1 MTINPVA
8 FDLSAGFHPEVH
20 EIKTHPALKRGL
32 KRTFY
37 RIDPSHK
44 HPEERLI
51 FLVNGLVVLDG
62 ILFHIQKVYRDN
74 WVKMEA
80 QMILDKEAIVEEVS
94 LETGLVSKK
103 KAKELLADVIG
114 KSSAFIHTDEDLRRE
129 IKTIKLGMM
138 PFFENLNR
146 IWNQELA
153 QQTQEIFF
161 RSIENIYDEFYK
173 TKVMKRSIIFR
184 SLKSLMISSFY
195 ETTRLMQ
202 PQVAQMIAV
211 EYGEKIGE
219 KGDWSRFQ
227 HSLGLT
233 LFTLKEPITASLLAL
248 LSNPSD
254 VFKFLSTQ
262 MSYQIVA
269 NPKDHDLV
277 ICLDESNT
285 PLYAGFILDGT
296 QRMVR
301 YYIIEITNEAKESL
315 YLCGGDH
322 LQSSTGR
329 GNSISLG
336 NHYALMVNL
345 PIDRICV
352 SRVAKMVFFQK
363 R

>member
-1 MTINPVA
+1 MTVSPVA
-8 FDLSAGFHPEVH
+8 CNLGAGFSPEVQ

-37 RIDPSHK
+37 RIDPSLK
-44 HPEERLI
+44 RPEERLI

-62 ILFHIQKVYRDN
+62 ILFNMQKVYREK

-80 QMILDKEAIVEEVS
+80 QWILNEDAIVEEVAQD
-94 LETGLVSKK
+94 TGLSSKK
-103 KAKELLADVIG
+103 KAKELLADAIG
-114 KSSAFIHTDEDLRRE
+114 KSSAFIHTDDDLRRE

-146 IWNQELA
+146 IWNPELA
-153 QQTQEIFF
+153 QQIQEIFF
-161 RSIENIYDEFYK
+161 TSLENIYDEFHK
-173 TKVMKRSIIFR
+173 KKVMKRSLIFR

-202 PQVAQMIAV
+202 PQVAEIIAV
-211 EYGEKIGE
+211 EYGEKIAE
-219 KGDWSRFQ
+219 KGDFNRFQ

-233 LFTLKEPITASLLAL
+233 LLTLKQPITASLLAQL
-248 LSNPSD
+248 TSSSE
-254 VFKFLSTQ
+254 VFKFLSIQ
-262 MSYQIVA
+262 MSYQIEA
-269 NPKDHDLV
+269 NPKCHDLV
-277 ICLDESNT
+277 ICLDETNT

-301 YYIIEITNEAKESL
+301 YFITEISNEANESI
-315 YLCGGDH
+315 YLCGGDL
-322 LQSSTGR
+322 LQSSSGR
-329 GNSISLG
+329 GNSVNLG

-345 PIDRICV
+345 PMDSFCL
-352 SRVAKMVFFQK
+352 SKVAKIVFFQK